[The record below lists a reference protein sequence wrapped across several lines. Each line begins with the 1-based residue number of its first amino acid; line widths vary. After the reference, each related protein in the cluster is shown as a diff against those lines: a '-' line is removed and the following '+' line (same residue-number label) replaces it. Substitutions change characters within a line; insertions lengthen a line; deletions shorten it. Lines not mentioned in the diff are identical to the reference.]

1 MTMKHLY
8 AVLMLLT
15 AFSTRAVDQIN
26 KSDTLLLQYNTA
38 ISGNLQTGNLEAAA
52 LRLKAD
58 FSLAPSDR
66 LAFKMQH
73 SYNLPSNRAT
83 TFTGRRKPGWNGHC
97 GRG

>member
-1 MTMKHLY
+1 MIIKHLY

-52 LRLKAD
+52 LRLALKC
-58 FSLAPSDR
+58 SIR
-66 LAFKMQH
+66 
-73 SYNLPSNRAT
+73 T
-83 TFTGRRKPGWNGHC
+83 TFRRTGQQLSRQAEV
-97 GRG
+97 